1 MSEPRPS
8 ALFVCVKNAGKSQM
22 AAALTRL
29 HAGDSVEVHSAGTH
43 PGSKLNEESRAA
55 VEEVGATF
63 EGEHPKAIDVDLLRR
78 ADRVVVIGGE
88 AQVEP
93 VEGMRTDIERWTT
106 DEPSLRGI
114 EGVERMRLVRDDI
127 DARVRALVADLITDP
142 QGVRGPS

>member
-78 ADRVVVIGGE
+78 DGDAFGAGDV
-88 AQVEP
+88 
-93 VEGMRTDIERWTT
+93 
-106 DEPSLRGI
+106 L
-114 EGVERMRLVRDDI
+114 
-127 DARVRALVADLITDP
+127 ARVTPSGYWGVMQRAMNAAGGVAT
-142 QGVRGPS
+142 R